1 MKKQIT
7 ALYCRIGNSP
17 ACDDIATILQKTSLF
32 RYAEERGFQN
42 IEYFEDIGFSGR
54 KMTGRPA
61 FQALQ
66 SAIDAGEVQRVVV
79 RSFSRIGR
87 DTTEVVRWITKLH
100 AQDAEVIALDC
111 PAASFEML
119 RKMFGELDTGAAGDE

>member
-1 MKKQIT
+1 MKKQMT

-32 RYAEERGFQN
+32 RYAEERGFQD

-54 KMTGRPA
+54 RMKDRPA

-66 SAIDAGEVQRVVV
+66 SAIDAGEVRRVIV

-87 DTTEVVRWITKLH
+87 DTTEVIRWIAKLH
-100 AQDAEVIALDC
+100 AQGVEVIVLDC
-111 PAASFEML
+111 LAASIERL
-119 RKMFGELDTGAAGDE
+119 QKMYGDINTEVPV

>member
-1 MKKQIT
+1 MKKQMT

-54 KMTGRPA
+54 KMEGRPA

-66 SAIDAGEVQRVVV
+66 SAIDAGEVRRVIV

-87 DTTEVVRWITKLH
+87 DITEVVRWIAKLH
-100 AQDAEVIALDC
+100 AQGVEVIVLDC
-111 PAASFEML
+111 PAASIEML
-119 RKMFGELDTGAAGDE
+119 QKMYGDINTEVSV